1 MFQLA
6 AAVVYT
12 DTVRHTPGRPEF
24 VDAESSTR
32 LWLLPKKQ
40 MDEVHYARAH
50 THFGPSE
57 LHELNL
63 RTATPWLL
71 GDHPRKR
78 ILKNGAQGVFHAVAG
93 SAWRALP
100 ARRDVA
106 VTP

>member
-1 MFQLA
+1 MFHL

-50 THFGPSE
+50 THTWVTDTG
-57 LHELNL
+57 NYV
-63 RTATPWLL
+63 RTP
-71 GDHPRKR
+71 HPRGFLDT
-78 ILKNGAQGVFHAVAG
+78 IQGSMRVP
-93 SAWRALP
+93 AL
-100 ARRDVA
+100 AE
-106 VTP
+106 

>member
-50 THFGPSE
+50 THTSVPPSSTSFMCAPQPCGFLE
-57 LHELNL
+57 
-63 RTATPWLL
+63 T
-71 GDHPRKR
+71 
-78 ILKNGAQGVFHAVAG
+78 IQGIE
-93 SAWRALP
+93 S
-100 ARRDVA
+100 
-106 VTP
+106 